1 MSDTRTLHV
10 KRSTSTAHRLTHYD
24 GVCGNI
30 HGHNMHWEVW
40 VEVSM
45 AGTGEDNMPLDLKTV
60 ADTIDRVDHAALLSR
75 QEYDRVRELLGSNFD
90 HSKELIEDFFGDVL
104 WFNGDPTCEVMAKW
118 MATRIYEQSEAI
130 ENVELE
136 VAETDKYSISA
147 EHP

>member
-1 MSDTRTLHV
+1 M
-10 KRSTSTAHRLTHYD
+10 
-24 GVCGNI
+24 N
-30 HGHNMHWEVW
+30 WEVW

-45 AGTGEDNMPLDLKTV
+45 VETGEDNMPVDLKTV
-60 ADTIDRVDHAALLSR
+60 ADLIDEVDHACLLNQSNEMLLS
-75 QEYDRVRELLGSNFD
+75 QFGPSTLEEL
-90 HSKELIEDFFGDVL
+90 FGDVI